1 MKDYFS
7 DQEKGT
13 SVLFPSIT
21 PPTLTSIKQ
30 RRHKHPNEN
39 ERKKALSLADDMILQ
54 RGNSEGF
61 TKRQRKEREKKGE
74 YILIS
79 KYTKALAFNT
89 DISTDTQNME
99 QTDMSR

>member
-7 DQEKGT
+7 DQEKGM
-13 SVLFPSIT
+13 SVHFPSIT
-21 PPTLTSIKQ
+21 PPPTLTSINQ

-61 TKRQRKEREKKGE
+61 TKRPLK
-74 YILIS
+74 I
-79 KYTKALAFNT
+79 
-89 DISTDTQNME
+89 
-99 QTDMSR
+99 